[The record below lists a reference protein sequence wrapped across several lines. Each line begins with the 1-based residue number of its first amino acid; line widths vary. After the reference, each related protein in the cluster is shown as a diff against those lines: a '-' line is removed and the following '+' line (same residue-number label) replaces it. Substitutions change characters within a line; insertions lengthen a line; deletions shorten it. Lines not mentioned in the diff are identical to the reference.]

1 MGEPWVPPRRIAP
14 VLPSHDALV
23 AELGELIAIPSVSAD
38 PAHAAD
44 LTRAA
49 DWVAA
54 RIGAAGG
61 EVEIAERA
69 GRPLVL
75 GEVPAS
81 RGDAPAVLAY
91 AHLDVQPPDPLDLW
105 KSDPWALTLRDG
117 LLVGRGVADDKAHL
131 FMLLKATELLAA
143 ADELPVTVRFMIDAE
158 EEVGGHSVCDWAEA
172 DTGPAHAAVILD
184 GGYATQT
191 LPSFCTALRGI
202 CYFHVSVRT
211 GERDLHSGMVG
222 GAALNAVEV
231 LMRSLA
237 AVLPGPD
244 GRLPEPL
251 RAGIIPPTESE
262 VAGWSA
268 LPTGTEEL
276 DGQGARPADA
286 NAAEEFHLRTTA
298 EPSVSVNGVE
308 SGSPHL
314 QKTVL
319 PVEAVA
325 NVSIRLAPGQ
335 STAEIAPVFERL
347 LRDAAPAGAALD
359 VELWSTGEPAYI
371 DPESAVVQLGLDAF
385 EHVLGTRP
393 VLTRSGGSIPVVA
406 TLAERGVPAIVT
418 GFSRPT
424 AQMHSPNENFPASAL
439 GEGLATIVELLRRLG
454 TLG

>member
-1 MGEPWVPPRRIAP
+1 

-23 AELGELIAIPSVSAD
+23 AELSELIAIPSVSAD
-38 PAHAAD
+38 PAHAGDVA
-44 LTRAA
+44 RAA
-49 DWVAA
+49 DWVAG
-54 RIGAAGG
+54 RIRDAGG
-61 EVEIAERA
+61 EVEIAERD

-75 GEVPAS
+75 GEVAAATN
-81 RGDAPAVLAY
+81 GAPAVLAY

-105 KSDPWALTLRDG
+105 ESDPWALTHRDG

-143 ADELPVTVRFMIDAE
+143 AGELPVTVRFMIDAE
-158 EEVGGHSVCDWAEA
+158 EEVGGHSVCDWVDE
-172 DTGPAHAAVILD
+172 DTGPADAAIILD
-184 GGYATQT
+184 GGYATAT

-202 CYFHVSVRT
+202 CYFHVSSRT

-222 GAALNAVEV
+222 GAALNAIEA
-231 LMRSLA
+231 LMRSLT

-268 LPTGTEEL
+268 LPSGAEEL
-276 DGQGARPADA
+276 DAQGARPADA
-286 NAAEEFHLRTTA
+286 TAAEEFFRRTTS
-298 EPSVSVNGVE
+298 EPSVSVNGIE

-319 PVEAVA
+319 PVEAHA

-335 STAEIAPVFERL
+335 STAEIAPVFERM
-347 LRDAAPAGAALD
+347 LREAAPEGTTLE
-359 VELWSTGEPAYI
+359 VVLRSTGEPAHV
-371 DPESAVVQLGLDAF
+371 DPASAAVQLGLDAF

-393 VLTRSGGSIPVVA
+393 ILTRSGGSIPVAA
-406 TLAERGVPAIVT
+406 TLASRGVPAIVT

-424 AQMHSPNENFPASAL
+424 AQRHSPNQNFLASAL
-439 GEGLATIVELLRRLG
+439 DDGLGTIVELLRRFG

>member
-1 MGEPWVPPRRIAP
+1 

-23 AELGELIAIPSVSAD
+23 GELAELIAIPSVSAD

-44 LTRAA
+44 LARAA
-49 DWVAA
+49 DWVAG
-54 RIGAAGG
+54 RIRGAGG
-61 EVEIAERA
+61 EVEIEERQ

-75 GEVPAS
+75 GEVPSS
-81 RGDAPAVLAY
+81 RAGAPAVLVY

-105 KSDPWALTLRDG
+105 HSDPWTLTERDG

-143 ADELPVTVRFMIDAE
+143 AGELPVTVRFMIDAE
-158 EEVGGHSVCDWAEA
+158 EEVGGHAVCDWVEA
-172 DTGPAHAAVILD
+172 DTGPADAAVVLD
-184 GGYATQT
+184 GGYATHT
-191 LPSFCTALRGI
+191 LPTFCTALRGI
-202 CYFHVSVRT
+202 CYFHLSART
-211 GERDLHSGMVG
+211 GERDLHSGMFG
-222 GAALNAVEV
+222 GAALNAVEA

-244 GRLPEPL
+244 GRLPGPL
-251 RAGIIPPTESE
+251 RAGTISPTESE
-262 VAGWSA
+262 VAGWSS
-268 LPTGTEEL
+268 LPPGADEL
-276 DGQGARPADA
+276 AAQGARPADPT
-286 NAAEEFHLRTTA
+286 AADEFFLRTTA

-335 STAEIAPVFERL
+335 STAEIAPVFEKL
-347 LRDAAPAGAALD
+347 LRDAAPEGVTLEVD
-359 VELWSTGEPAYI
+359 LWSTGEPAYI

-393 VLTRSGGSIPVVA
+393 ILTRSGGSIPVVA
-406 TLAERGVPAIVT
+406 TLAARGVPAIVT

-424 AQMHSPNENFPASAL
+424 AQMHSPNENFPAAAL
-439 GEGLATIVELLRRLG
+439 GDGLATIVELLRRFG
-454 TLG
+454 TLD

>member
-1 MGEPWVPPRRIAP
+1 MLPP
-14 VLPSHDALV
+14 HDALV
-23 AELGELIAIPSVSAD
+23 AELSELIAIPSVSAD
-38 PAHAAD
+38 PAHAED
-44 LTRAA
+44 LSRAA
-49 DWVAA
+49 EWVAG
-54 RIGAAGG
+54 RIRGAGG

-81 RGDAPAVLAY
+81 RTGAPAVLAY
-91 AHLDVQPPDPLDLW
+91 AHLDVQPPDPVDLW
-105 KSDPWALTLRDG
+105 ESDPWSLTQRDG

-158 EEVGGHSVCDWAEA
+158 EEVGGHAVCDWVEA
-172 DTGPAHAAVILD
+172 DTGPADAAVILD
-184 GGYATQT
+184 GGYATAT
-191 LPSFCTALRGI
+191 LPAFCTALRGI
-202 CYFHVSVRT
+202 CYFHVTART

-222 GAALNAVEV
+222 GAALNAVEA
-231 LMRSLA
+231 LPRALA

-244 GRLPEPL
+244 GLLPELL
-251 RAGIIPPTESE
+251 RAGIIPPTDGE
-262 VAGWSA
+262 VAGWSV
-268 LPTGTEEL
+268 LPTGADEL
-276 DGQGARPADA
+276 SGQGARPADA
-286 NAAEEFHLRTTA
+286 KAAERFHLRTTA
-298 EPSVSVNGVE
+298 EPSVSVNGLE

-335 STAEIAPVFERL
+335 STGAIAPVFERL
-347 LRDAAPAGAALD
+347 LRDAAPVGTTLD

-371 DPESAVVQLGLDAF
+371 DPGSSVVQLGLDAF

-393 VLTRSGGSIPVVA
+393 ILTRSGGSIPVVA
-406 TLAERGVPAIVT
+406 TLAARGVPAVVT

-424 AQMHSPNENFPASAL
+424 AQMHSPNENFPAPAL
-439 GEGLATIVELLRRLG
+439 GEGLATIVELLRRFG

>member
-1 MGEPWVPPRRIAP
+1 M
-14 VLPSHDALV
+14 LPSHDALV
-23 AELGELIAIPSVSAD
+23 AELSELIAIPSVSAD
-38 PAHAAD
+38 PAHAGAVVQ
-44 LTRAA
+44 AA
-49 DWVAA
+49 EWVAG
-54 RIGAAGG
+54 RIRDAGG
-61 EVEIAERA
+61 EVEIAERG

-75 GEVPAS
+75 GEVAAS
-81 RGDAPAVLAY
+81 RNGGPAVLAY

-105 KSDPWALTLRDG
+105 ESDPWALTQRDG

-131 FMLLKATELLAA
+131 YMLLKATELLAA
-143 ADELPVTVRFMIDAE
+143 AGELPVTVRFMIDAE
-158 EEVGGHSVCDWAEA
+158 EEVGGHSVCDWVVE
-172 DTGPAHAAVILD
+172 DTGPADAAVILD
-184 GGYATQT
+184 GGYATAT

-202 CYFHVSVRT
+202 CYFHVSART

-222 GAALNAVEV
+222 GAALNAIEA

-268 LPTGTEEL
+268 LPSGAEEL
-276 DGQGARPADA
+276 DAQGARPADA
-286 NAAEEFHLRTTA
+286 TAAEEFFLRTTS
-298 EPSVSVNGVE
+298 EPSVSVNGIE

-319 PVEAVA
+319 PVEAHA

-335 STAEIAPVFERL
+335 STAEIGPVFERL
-347 LRDAAPAGAALD
+347 LREAAPEGTTLE
-359 VELWSTGEPAYI
+359 VVLRSTGEPAYV
-371 DPESAVVQLGLDAF
+371 DPASAAVQLGLDAF

-393 VLTRSGGSIPVVA
+393 ILTRSGGSIPVVA
-406 TLAERGVPAIVT
+406 TLAARGVPAIVT

-424 AQMHSPNENFPASAL
+424 AQMHSPNENFLASAL
-439 GEGLATIVELLRRLG
+439 DDGLGTIVELLRRFG

>member
-1 MGEPWVPPRRIAP
+1 MGSRTYTRA

-23 AELGELIAIPSVSAD
+23 AELSELIAIPSVSAD
-38 PAHAAD
+38 PAHAGD
-44 LTRAA
+44 LARAA

-54 RIGAAGG
+54 RIRGAGG
-61 EVEIAERA
+61 SVEIEERN
-69 GRPLVL
+69 GRPLVI

-81 RGDAPAVLAY
+81 RDGAPAVLAY

-105 KSDPWALTLRDG
+105 ESDPWTLTERDG

-143 ADELPVTVRFMIDAE
+143 AGELPVTVRFMVDAE
-158 EEVGGHSVCDWAEA
+158 EEVGGHSVCDWAEE
-172 DTGPAHAAVILD
+172 DSGPADAAVILD
-184 GGYATQT
+184 GGYATAT
-191 LPSFCTALRGI
+191 LPAFCTALRGI
-202 CYFHVSVRT
+202 CYFHVTART
-211 GERDLHSGMVG
+211 GERDLHSGMLG
-222 GAALNAVEV
+222 GAALNAGEA
-231 LMRSLA
+231 LMRALA

-251 RAGIIPPTESE
+251 RAGIIPPTDAE

-268 LPTGTEEL
+268 LPTGSEEL
-276 DGQGARPADA
+276 VAHGARAADA
-286 NAAEEFHLRTTA
+286 KAAEEFFLRTTA
-298 EPSVSVNGVE
+298 EPSVSVNGIE

-335 STAEIAPVFERL
+335 STAEIAPVFEQL
-347 LRDAAPAGAALD
+347 LRDAAPAATTFD
-359 VELWSTGEPAYI
+359 VALWSTGEPAYV
-371 DPESAVVQLGLDAF
+371 DPSSAAVQLGLDAF

-393 VLTRSGGSIPVVA
+393 ILTRSGGSIPVAA
-406 TLAERGVPAIVT
+406 TLAARGLPVIVT

-424 AQMHSPNENFPASAL
+424 AQMHSPNENFPAAAL
-439 GEGLATIVELLRRLG
+439 AEGLGTIVELLRRFG
-454 TLG
+454 TLA

>member
-1 MGEPWVPPRRIAP
+1 MVPP
-14 VLPSHDALV
+14 HDALV
-23 AELGELIAIPSVSAD
+23 AELSELIAIPSVSAD

-44 LTRAA
+44 LARAA
-49 DWVAA
+49 DWVAG

-75 GEVPAS
+75 GQVPAS
-81 RGDAPAVLAY
+81 RDGAPSVLAY

-105 KSDPWALTLRDG
+105 ESDPWTLTQRDG
-117 LLVGRGVADDKAHL
+117 LLVGRGVADDKTHL
-131 FMLLKATELLAA
+131 FMLLKATELLATA
-143 ADELPVTVRFMIDAE
+143 GELPVTVRFMIDAE
-158 EEVGGHSVCDWAEA
+158 EEVGGHAVCDWAEA
-172 DTGPAHAAVILD
+172 DTGPADAAVILD

-202 CYFHVSVRT
+202 CYFHVTTRT

-222 GAALNAVEV
+222 GAALNAVEA

-237 AVLPGPD
+237 AVLPGAD

-251 RAGIIPPTESE
+251 RRGVIAPAESE

-268 LPTGTEEL
+268 LPSGADEL
-276 DGQGARPADA
+276 DGQGARPSDGA
-286 NAAEEFHLRTTA
+286 AAEEFHLRTTA

-308 SGSPHL
+308 SGSAHL

-319 PVEAVA
+319 PVQAHA

-335 STAEIAPVFERL
+335 STAEIAPVFEEL
-347 LRDAAPAGAALD
+347 LRAAAPAGTALD
-359 VELWSTGEPAYI
+359 VELWSTGEPAYV
-371 DPESAVVQLGLDAF
+371 DPNSAVVQLGLDAF

-393 VLTRSGGSIPVVA
+393 ILTRSGGSIPVVA
-406 TLAERGVPAIVT
+406 TLAARGVPAIVT

-439 GEGLATIVELLRRLG
+439 GEGLATIVELLRRFG

>member
-44 LTRAA
+44 LARAA
-49 DWVAA
+49 DWVAG

-143 ADELPVTVRFMIDAE
+143 AGELPVTVRFMIDAE

-276 DGQGARPADA
+276 DGQGARRADA